1 MATVQLKSDFIFELL
16 KRFLQTDEG
25 IAVKN
30 KVNLVYQFNLAPEK
44 IGKDEVSY
52 TIDFKKGEV
61 IKGPY
66 EGGKPDTTFTLRDED
81 FVKLAD
87 GKLNPQIAFMRG
99 ALKVKG
105 SLSAAQKFTP
115 GIFPKRPKL

>member
-1 MATVQLKSDFIFELL
+1 MATIQLKSDAIFELL
-16 KRFLQTDEG
+16 QRFLETDEG

-30 KVNLVYQFNLAPEK
+30 KINLVYQFNLAPEK

-52 TIDFKKGEV
+52 TIDLKKGEV

-66 EGGKPDTTFTLRDED
+66 QGGKTDATFTLRDED

-87 GKLNPQIAFMRG
+87 GKLNPQG
-99 ALKVKG
+99 VLKVKG

-115 GIFPKRPKL
+115 DIFPKRPKL